1 MILQL
6 NPAIWV
12 MTPRGEGHAVFIID
26 YGPNI
31 NTIWVVHN
39 FDDGSVIHV
48 DSSEIRL
55 FGNEMW
61 DIPHPKPFKGRNVN
75 L

>member
-6 NPAIWV
+6 NPSIWV
-12 MTPRGEGHAVFIID
+12 LTPKGEGHAMFIID

-31 NTIWVVHN
+31 NTIWIVHL
-39 FDDGSVIHV
+39 FEDGSIVHV
-48 DSSEIRL
+48 DSCEIKI

-61 DIPHPKPFKGRNVN
+61 DIPHPLPFKERNV
-75 L
+75 